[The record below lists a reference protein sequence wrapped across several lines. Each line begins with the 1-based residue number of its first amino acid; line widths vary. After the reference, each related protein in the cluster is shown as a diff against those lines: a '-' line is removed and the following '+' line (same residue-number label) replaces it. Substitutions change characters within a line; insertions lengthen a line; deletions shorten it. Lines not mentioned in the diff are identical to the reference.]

1 MPTFA
6 ESTVEEAALAWLDAL
21 GYSVGVLKPSPT
33 ATRSRRDYVFASPS
47 TAAGVVLGPSSNG
60 SVEWQT
66 KDGRSLKAQQEAEAS
81 GRRVRL
87 ASRLTHMHPLIAAH
101 RTEIEALCR
110 RFHVKRLE
118 AFGSIVRDDFDPERS
133 DADFLVELDKEASE
147 SLFSDYMD
155 LKFALEDLLGRS
167 VDLVMPDAIT
177 NPYFR
182 AAIQADRTLLFAA

>member
-1 MPTFA
+1 
-6 ESTVEEAALAWLDAL
+6 
-21 GYSVGVLKPSPT
+21 
-33 ATRSRRDYVFASPS
+33 
-47 TAAGVVLGPSSNG
+47 
-60 SVEWQT
+60 
-66 KDGRSLKAQQEAEAS
+66 
-81 GRRVRL
+81 
-87 ASRLTHMHPLIAAH
+87 MHPTIAAH
-101 RTEIEALCR
+101 RDQIEALCR

-118 AFGSIVRDDFDPERS
+118 AFGSIVRDDFDPARS
-133 DADFLVELDKEASE
+133 DADFLVELDKETSE